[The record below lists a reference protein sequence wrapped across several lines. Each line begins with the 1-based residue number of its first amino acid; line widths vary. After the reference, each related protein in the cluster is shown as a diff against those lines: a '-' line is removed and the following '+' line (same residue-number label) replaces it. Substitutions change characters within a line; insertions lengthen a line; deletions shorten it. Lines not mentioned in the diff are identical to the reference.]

1 MTSYYRVMAG
11 RGSSLIDD
19 CVVGGFIGADFDID
33 QDLTGHLWEDWRQFN
48 KQFIPVFL
56 AARPGKTKVS
66 AGLACGMLWTIAKG
80 LDEGDIILSPNGQ
93 GSYHVGN
100 VAGPYRYV
108 SGSSLPH
115 QRPVKWRE
123 VLVARGEMSPELQRS
138 SGSIGTVSN
147 VSKYATELAALL
159 AGSPPPDLIAM
170 DAAVEDAA
178 TFALEKHLEDF
189 LVENWGQTPLGQ
201 THRIYEVDGEK
212 VGQQYLTDTGQ
223 MDILA
228 VSLDGSELL
237 VVELKRGRASD
248 TVVGQIQ
255 RYMGFVKDE
264 LAEPGQ
270 TVRGVIIALDDDNRI
285 RRALSVAPGIDFYR
299 YEVNF
304 KLHKV

>member
-1 MTSYYRVMAG
+1 MTSFYRVMAG

-19 CVVGGFIGADFDID
+19 CVAGGFIGCDFDID
-33 QDLTGHLWEDWRQFN
+33 RDLTGHLWEDWRQFN
-48 KQFIPVFL
+48 REFIPVFL
-56 AARPGKTKVS
+56 EAVPGKTKVA

-80 LDEGDIILSPNGQ
+80 MNEGDFVLSPNGQ
-93 GSYHVGN
+93 GAYHVGS
-100 VAGPYRYV
+100 VAGPYEYAE
-108 SGSSLPH
+108 GSSLPH
-115 QRPVKWRE
+115 RRPVAWK
-123 VLVARGEMSPELQRS
+123 PELVSRAEMTQELRRAA
-138 SGSIGTVSN
+138 GVPGTVSN
-147 VSKYATELAALL
+147 VSKHALELAALL
-159 AGSPPPDLIAM
+159 SGPVAPKLVALDPT
-170 DAAVEDAA
+170 VEDAA

-212 VGQQYLTDTGQ
+212 VGQQYLTDTGP

-228 VSLDGSELL
+228 ISLDGSELL

-248 TVVGQIQ
+248 AVLGQIQ
-255 RYMGFVKDE
+255 RYMGYVKDE
-264 LAEPGQ
+264 LAEAGQ

-304 KLHKV
+304 KLHKA